1 MAEQPPE
8 LVEQVGN
15 GPNGATWKARQAD
28 GREVLAYQTILTDE
42 AARQAALDRL
52 RRLAR
57 IPSHR
62 LAPIRGWWADGD
74 GIWVVGDLEQGVGM
88 PDLPGGGFLSP
99 QQAAAIS
106 FGILE
111 GLEALHA
118 EGLNHGNLG
127 AESVR
132 VMPDG
137 IVRLAGHQLATLH
150 FPSQEELVAELRD
163 AGRLVCQAF
172 GITPERDSRAAP
184 RAIEHAAPALV
195 VTARAIAGG
204 TMRSDIK
211 AALTAL
217 RETSGPLGGHE
228 RLTLGAGELAALVA
242 TKRGGAT
249 SGQVSYRGLSA
260 PIGSGGMAVLRG
272 NEPASPA
279 PPRPAPA
286 PPPATPRP
294 AHAAPT
300 AAVVPPTASAPVAAP
315 GPRRSWEERT
325 LRPLQVDYQEERRGG
340 PNWLLIGGIVAAV
353 VLLALGGWFVRG
365 LLVGGSGTAGSGST
379 AGTGGQPKAS
389 PSGRTSSSPK
399 SSPSATLNATPG
411 QVPVFAP
418 AAAGNVKGVVLKADT
433 AGCAPGGACTFNV
446 VITFNPTG
454 SSHDVTWTFKTVD
467 LCTGKPTDF
476 AGGLITA
483 DGTWNTTDGNTTITL
498 PAAKG
503 QLAVVALSGPDVAAS
518 TPLTLGTAGSC

>member
-28 GREVLAYQTILTDE
+28 GREVLAFQTILTDE

-62 LAPIRGWWADGD
+62 LAPIRGWWADGE

-118 EGLNHGNLG
+118 DGLNHGDLA

-137 IVRLAGHQLATLH
+137 NVRLAGHQLATLH

-172 GITPERDSRAAP
+172 GITPERDNRAAP

-217 RETSGPLGGHE
+217 RETSGPLGGSE
-228 RLTLGAGELAALVA
+228 RLSLGAGELAALVA
-242 TKRGGAT
+242 TKRTGAAG
-249 SGQVSYRGLSA
+249 GQVAYRNLNA
-260 PIGSGGMAVLRG
+260 PIGSGAWRFPARPSAPSLWALAGPRG
-272 NEPASPA
+272 PRDPPTGR
-279 PPRPAPA
+279 PPRLPRPRLRY
-286 PPPATPRP
+286 PPA
-294 AHAAPT
+294 AAPE
-300 AAVVPPTASAPVAAP
+300 
-315 GPRRSWEERT
+315 PRRSWEERT
-325 LRPLQVDYQEERRGG
+325 LRPLQVDYLEERRGG
-340 PNWLLIGGIVAAV
+340 PNWMLIGGVIAV
-353 VLLALGGWFVRG
+353 VLVLALGGWFGRG
-365 LLVGGSGTAGSGST
+365 LLFGGGSSGTAGGPQATPSSGAQSS
-379 AGTGGQPKAS
+379 PKAS
-389 PSGRTSSSPK
+389 PSAA
-399 SSPSATLNATPG
+399 ATATPG

-418 AAAGNVKGVVLKADT
+418 AAAGTVKGVALKA
-433 AGCAPGGACTFNV
+433 
-446 VITFNPTG
+446 G
-454 SSHDVTWTFKTVD
+454 SASLRARLVLHLQRRDHLHPHRELPRRHLDVQDGRPLHRQGHRLHRRPDHSGRDLEHDRRQHD
-467 LCTGKPTDF
+467 HLA
-476 AGGLITA
+476 AGG
-483 DGTWNTTDGNTTITL
+483 
-498 PAAKG
+498 
-503 QLAVVALSGPDVAAS
+503 Q
-518 TPLTLGTAGSC
+518 GTACCGRVERP

>member
-1 MAEQPPE
+1 MADQPPE
-8 LVEQVGN
+8 LIEQVGY
-15 GPNGATWKARQAD
+15 GPNGAAWKARQAD
-28 GREVLAYQTILTDE
+28 GREVLAFQTILTDE

-62 LAPIRGWWADGD
+62 LAPIRGWWADTEGV
-74 GIWVVGDLEQGVGM
+74 WVVGDLEQGVGM

-118 EGLNHGNLG
+118 DGLNHGDLA

-137 IVRLAGHQLATLH
+137 NVRLGGHQLATLH

-172 GITPERDSRAAP
+172 GVTPERDSRAAP

-204 TMRSDIK
+204 TMGSDVK

-217 RETSGPLGGHE
+217 RETSGPLGGSE
-228 RLTLGAGELAALVA
+228 RLSLGAGELAALVA
-242 TKRGGAT
+242 TKRSGAT
-249 SGQVSYRGLSA
+249 SSQVSYRNLNA
-260 PIGSGGMAVLRG
+260 PIGSGSMAVPRSS
-272 NEPASPA
+272 EPARAPAPRPA
-279 PPRPAPA
+279 PPPAPA
-286 PPPATPRP
+286 PP
-294 AHAAPT
+294 AAT
-300 AAVVPPTASAPVAAP
+300 AALVSEGKPVGAAE
-315 GPRRSWEERT
+315 PRRSWEERT
-325 LRPLQVDYQEERRGG
+325 VRPPVADYAEDGREG
-340 PNWLLIGGIVAAV
+340 PNWMLIGGVIGV
-353 VLLALGGWFVRG
+353 VLLLALGGWFGRG
-365 LLVGGSGTAGSGST
+365 ILFGGSSGSTGTGGGPQASPSGTATSS
-379 AGTGGQPKAS
+379 PKAS
-389 PSGRTSSSPK
+389 PS
-399 SSPSATLNATPG
+399 ATATATPG

-418 AAAGNVKGVVLKADT
+418 AAAGAVKGVTLKAGSPT
-433 AGCAPGGACTFNV
+433 CAPGSSCTFNV
-446 VITFNPTG
+446 VITFTPTG

-467 LCTGKPTDF
+467 LCTAKVTDF
-476 AGGLITA
+476 TGGLITA
-483 DGTWNTTDGNTTITL
+483 DGTWNTTDGNTTISL
-498 PAAKG
+498 PSARG
-503 QLAVVALSGPDVAAS
+503 QLAVVALSGPDLAAS
-518 TPLTLGTAGSC
+518 QPLLLGTAGC

>member
-8 LVEQVGN
+8 LVEQIGN

-28 GREVLAYQTILTDE
+28 GREVLAFQTILTDE
-42 AARQAALDRL
+42 AARQSALDRL

-62 LAPIRGWWADGD
+62 LAPIRGWWADGE
-74 GIWVVGDLEQGVGM
+74 GIWVVGDLDQGVGM

-118 EGLNHGNLG
+118 DGLNHGDLAG
-127 AESVR
+127 ESVR

-137 IVRLAGHQLATLH
+137 NVRLAGHQLATLH

-172 GITPERDSRAAP
+172 GIAPERDGRAAP

-217 RETSGPLGGHE
+217 RETSGPLGGNE
-228 RLTLGAGELAALVA
+228 RLALGAGELAALVA
-242 TKRGGAT
+242 AKRGAAAG
-249 SGQVSYRGLSA
+249 SPVSYRNLNA
-260 PIGSGGMAVLRG
+260 PIGSGSTAAARPSV
-272 NEPASPA
+272 PSPVQA
-279 PPRPAPA
+279 PRPAPA
-286 PPPATPRP
+286 PPAIPSRP
-294 AHAAPT
+294 AYRAAAAAAPAP
-300 AAVVPPTASAPVAAP
+300 AAVPPAAAP
-315 GPRRSWEERT
+315 EPRRSWEDRT
-325 LRPLQVDYQEERRGG
+325 LRPLEVDYQEERRGG
-340 PNWLLIGGIVAAV
+340 PNWILIGGIVAV
-353 VLLALGGWFVRG
+353 VLVLALAGWFGRG
-365 LLVGGSGTAGSGST
+365 LLFGGGSSGTAGG
-379 AGTGGQPKAS
+379 PKAT
-389 PSGRTSSSPK
+389 PSSGAQSSPK
-399 SSPSATLNATPG
+399 PSPTASATPTPG

-418 AAAGNVKGVVLKADT
+418 AAAGTIKAVTLKAGS
-433 AGCAPGGACTFNV
+433 ASCAPGSSCTFNV
-446 VITFNPTG
+446 VINFNPAG

-467 LCTGKPTDF
+467 LCTSKVTNF
-476 AGGLITA
+476 SGGLITA
-483 DGTWNTTDGNTTITL
+483 DGTWNTTDGNTTISL
-498 PAAKG
+498 PAARG
-503 QLAVVALSGPDVAAS
+503 QLGVVALSGPDVAAS
-518 TPLTLGTAGSC
+518 APLLLGTAGC